1 MTEPVHAAADH
12 AAADHPASRRTD
24 SPSGAISGA
33 FDGIRVVDL
42 TTVLMGPMA
51 ARMLADH
58 GADVIR
64 LESVEGEAFL
74 STPPLRHTGMNW
86 FSLNLHRNKRSVALD
101 LKHPAGA
108 AAAAELVASADVLLS
123 NMRSSA
129 LERLGLDAAT
139 LRSRHRGLIHCVANG
154 FGSDG
159 PYGGRAAYDDA
170 IQAASGY
177 ADLIGRVTGRPGFS
191 PAVVADKV
199 CALHVVQAVMA
210 ALFFRER
217 TGQGQTIE
225 VPMFETMVAFN
236 LAEHH
241 GGAIFEPPL
250 GDIGYVRAINPY
262 RRPYR
267 CADGWACLLPYTDAN
282 WRDFFGFVGR
292 ADLADDPRFARH
304 ADRIANSSEL
314 YGFVEEQA
322 PNRTVVEWLA
332 FCEAHSIPASPVMDL
347 AHAHEDPHLVAVD
360 LLPVVDHPTE
370 GPYRQV
376 RDSVRY
382 DTMATGLRRHAPN
395 PGEHTAEVLAEL
407 GWDRSR
413 IDALAAAGAARLR

>member
-1 MTEPVHAAADH
+1 MTELAPSAAPSTGVI
-12 AAADHPASRRTD
+12 AA
-24 SPSGAISGA
+24 A
-33 FDGIRVVDL
+33 FDGIRIIDL

-64 LESVEGEAFL
+64 LESVQGEAFL
-74 STPPLRHTGMNW
+74 STPPLRHPSMNW

-101 LKHPAGA
+101 LKHRDGA

-129 LERLGLDAAT
+129 LARLGLDADT
-139 LRSRHRGLIHCVANG
+139 LRRRHPRLIHCVANG

-250 GDIGYVRAINPY
+250 GDVGYVRAMNPY

-282 WRDFFGFVGR
+282 WRDFFTFVGR
-292 ADLADDPRFARH
+292 PELAQDPRFAEH
-304 ADRIANSSEL
+304 GERIAHSSEL
-314 YGFVEEQA
+314 YGLVEEQA
-322 PNRTVVEWLA
+322 PNHTVAQWLA
-332 FCEAHSIPASPVMDL
+332 FCELHSIPASSVMDL
-347 AHAHEDPHLVAVD
+347 ARAHEDPHLVAVD
-360 LLPVVDHPTE
+360 LLPVVEHPTE
-370 GPYRQV
+370 GPYRRV

-382 DTMATGLRRHAPN
+382 DTMDTSLRRHAPN

-407 GWDRSR
+407 GWDRAS
-413 IDALAAAGAARLR
+413 IEALAAVGAARLG

>member
-1 MTEPVHAAADH
+1 MTELAPSAAPSTGVI
-12 AAADHPASRRTD
+12 AA
-24 SPSGAISGA
+24 A
-33 FDGIRVVDL
+33 FDGIRIIDL

-64 LESVEGEAFL
+64 LESVQGEAFL
-74 STPPLRHTGMNW
+74 STPPLRHPSMNW

-101 LKHPAGA
+101 LKHRDGA

-129 LERLGLDAAT
+129 LARLGLDADT
-139 LRSRHRGLIHCVANG
+139 LRRRHPRLIHCVANG

-250 GDIGYVRAINPY
+250 GDVGYVRAMNPY

-282 WRDFFGFVGR
+282 WRDFFTFVGR
-292 ADLADDPRFARH
+292 PELAQDPRFAEH
-304 ADRIANSSEL
+304 GERIAHSSEL
-314 YGFVEEQA
+314 YGLVEEQA
-322 PNRTVVEWLA
+322 PNHTVAQWLA
-332 FCEAHSIPASPVMDL
+332 FCELHSIPALSVMDL
-347 AHAHEDPHLVAVD
+347 ARAHEDPHLVAVD
-360 LLPVVDHPTE
+360 LLPVVEHPTE
-370 GPYRQV
+370 GPYRRV

-382 DTMATGLRRHAPN
+382 DTMDTSLRRHAPN

-407 GWDRSR
+407 GWDRAS
-413 IDALAAAGAARLR
+413 IEALAAVGAARLG